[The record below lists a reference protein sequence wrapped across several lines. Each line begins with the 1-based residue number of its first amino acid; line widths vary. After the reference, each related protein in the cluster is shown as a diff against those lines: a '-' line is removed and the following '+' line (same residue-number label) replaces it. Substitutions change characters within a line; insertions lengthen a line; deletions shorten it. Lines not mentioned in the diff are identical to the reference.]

1 VVELFGDR
9 VASLQTRRRTYVERA
24 AQPSDYCE
32 LVKETF
38 GPAVA
43 IYASLADE
51 PDRVAA
57 LDREFLDFATA
68 ANSGP
73 DGGPAEYVYEYL
85 LLVASL

>member
-1 VVELFGDR
+1 MAELFANR
-9 VASLQTRRRTYVERA
+9 VVSLQTRRSTYVERA
-24 AQPSDYCE
+24 AQPSDCCR